1 MARYSVVEA
10 KNNLSALID
19 AAEAGE
25 EVVITRHGKPAVQLV
40 RPNSYQSEEAKAR
53 RAAIW
58 AEINARRNAMP
69 MSPISSVDLI
79 RQMRDEGP

>member
-40 RPNSYQSEEAKAR
+40 RPDPFQSEEAKAR
-53 RAAIW
+53 RAAVW
-58 AEINARRNAMP
+58 AEIDARRNAMP